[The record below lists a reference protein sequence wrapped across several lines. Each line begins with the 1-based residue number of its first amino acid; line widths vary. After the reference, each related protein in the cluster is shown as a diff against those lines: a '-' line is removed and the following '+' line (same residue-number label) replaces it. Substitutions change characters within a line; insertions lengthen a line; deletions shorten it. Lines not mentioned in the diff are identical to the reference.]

1 MKKTWYMVR
10 LKSPEMRNENINQ
23 GTLILQAVETL
34 KEVNLIM
41 MRKNERVKKDSVLG
55 DMVL

>member
-1 MKKTWYMVR
+1 MVR